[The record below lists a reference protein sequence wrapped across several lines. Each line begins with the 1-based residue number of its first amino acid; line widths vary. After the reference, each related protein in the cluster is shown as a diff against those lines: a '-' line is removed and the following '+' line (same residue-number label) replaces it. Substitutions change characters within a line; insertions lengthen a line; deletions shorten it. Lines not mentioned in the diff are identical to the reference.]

1 MGRIEILYPTNP
13 GTRDRVLRPA
23 HLVAASLG
31 VGLPVVTG
39 GVLIAALFSPAL
51 WTSVPLVMLLVF
63 GLNLA
68 NILLY
73 FGARRAHAGPQSV
86 LGVWSIG
93 AVFSGVRVSTVLVWP
108 GFSRGSEDRRVDAR
122 VPFGVRGFG

>member
-1 MGRIEILYPTNP
+1 MGWIETLYPTNP
-13 GTRDRVLRPA
+13 GTGDRVFRPA

-68 NILLY
+68 NILLF
-73 FGARRAHAGPQSV
+73 FGARRAHVGPQSG
-86 LGVWSIG
+86 LSLWSIG
-93 AVFSGVRVSTVLVWP
+93 AVFSGVCVSTVLVLA
-108 GFSRGSEDRRVDAR
+108 GFFAR
-122 VPFGVRGFG
+122 LGG